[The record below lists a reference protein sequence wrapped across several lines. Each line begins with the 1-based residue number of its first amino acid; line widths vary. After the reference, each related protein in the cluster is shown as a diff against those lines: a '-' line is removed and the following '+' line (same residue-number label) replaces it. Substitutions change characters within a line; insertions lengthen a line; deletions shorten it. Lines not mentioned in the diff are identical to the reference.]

1 MRRMIM
7 GAVWGMALYLFS
19 MVVAGAI
26 VGRQA
31 VESWSPIIAFS
42 AAALAAAGSWKGW
55 LPGTGTPIDP
65 NENG

>member
-1 MRRMIM
+1 MRRMVM

-31 VESWSPIIAFS
+31 VEP
-42 AAALAAAGSWKGW
+42 
-55 LPGTGTPIDP
+55 
-65 NENG
+65 

>member
-26 VGRQA
+26 VGRQT